1 MALRLTTDKWGP
13 PMHERYQ
20 EICASASI
28 GEASP
33 QDLAQLRAHLRRCDK
48 CRHAY
53 SEFTNIASQRYA
65 EDPTKQ
71 AITPEEAAVL
81 PDPDVLRRQFLQR
94 ADEEG
99 ILTNKPFLVNSSDDV
114 HALSGFWQKM
124 KTTNSSL
131 PWSVAAIV
139 ILVLLPA
146 AYELGRREAKAPAA
160 AVIQSVSSSKD
171 AVLAATS
178 NAKPEFKNSTLEVQI
193 ARLKDDLSAKDQKI
207 ESLGERLKSSSENNE
222 NLLQTRADLE
232 TSMNDLQKKLRETQG
247 RLQASIDENAGLP
260 EKLNELKNGLNEVQA
275 SYVADE
281 IKIRELTEQ
290 LAEKAGTAETE
301 CAIAGARQGYPRP
314 DDRAKSAYL

>member
-1 MALRLTTDKWGP
+1 MVLRLTTDKWGP

-99 ILTNKPFLVNSSDDV
+99 ILIQQTI
-114 HALSGFWQKM
+114 SG
-124 KTTNSSL
+124 
-131 PWSVAAIV
+131 
-139 ILVLLPA
+139 
-146 AYELGRREAKAPAA
+146 
-160 AVIQSVSSSKD
+160 
-171 AVLAATS
+171 
-178 NAKPEFKNSTLEVQI
+178 EFI
-193 ARLKDDLSAKDQKI
+193 
-207 ESLGERLKSSSENNE
+207 G
-222 NLLQTRADLE
+222 
-232 TSMNDLQKKLRETQG
+232 
-247 RLQASIDENAGLP
+247 
-260 EKLNELKNGLNEVQA
+260 
-275 SYVADE
+275 
-281 IKIRELTEQ
+281 
-290 LAEKAGTAETE
+290 
-301 CAIAGARQGYPRP
+301 
-314 DDRAKSAYL
+314 